1 MQKTAFCSGNVVQLL
16 TKLLL
21 VMKLTIALL
30 VVGLLNANAKSFSQ
44 TVTFSG
50 KNVGLDKIFHAIESQ
65 TGYTIFAN
73 KGLLQGIKP
82 VSVSAKAM
90 PLRAFLEISLKDQP
104 IDFEIENR
112 TIFIKEKAAV
122 LSTAS
127 PNAPPPVPVIPPPI
141 RISGSIRNAEGL
153 PLQGA
158 TIMIKNNRGSATTDA
173 TGQFSISAEPN
184 QVLIISFVGY
194 QSQEVPVKGRTN
206 IDIVLQKT
214 LTELN
219 EVVVTA
225 LGIKRQV
232 KALTYNVQELKG
244 DEVNNVKDAN
254 FVNSLNGKVAGVTI
268 NSSSSGIGGSA
279 RVVMRGAKSLFGNN
293 NALYVVDGVQLPDLT
308 STQPNDVFQGAGST
322 GDGISN
328 INPEDIASISVLTG
342 PAAAA
347 LYGSQAA
354 NGVILITTK
363 KGTSGKLSV
372 AVSNNSTFFSPFVLP
387 KFQNEYGSDPG
398 SYSSWGEKLATPG
411 TYQPKDFFQTGS
423 NITNT
428 LSLSTGTDKN
438 QTYFSGASVNAT
450 GIIPNNKLTRYNF
463 NVRNTSSFLDDKLNL
478 DLSLMYINGQ
488 EQNMLSQG
496 QYFNPLIPVYLFP
509 RGDDIRKYQ
518 VYERYD
524 PTRNF
529 KTQFWPFGDLGFQM
543 QNPYWITNRDFFNN
557 DKKRYVFSTGLK
569 YNLANWV
576 NITGRVKLDNN
587 NTVGE
592 KKFDASTSGLFAS
605 PAGAYYNNNAT
616 TQQLYADVLVNINK
630 TFFHDYTL
638 GANIGSSFLDTRYSM
653 TGYGGNLLSVPNL
666 FNFVNVNPALAT
678 PTQDGFH
685 DQTQSVFASAEL
697 GYKNK
702 IFVNATGR
710 NDWASALVN
719 TTAKSIFYPSVG
731 VSGIV
736 SDLVG
741 LHSDALSFIKVRGS
755 YSEVGNAPQR
765 FVTIASYPILG
776 GFPSTSSYLPA
787 TGLQPERTKSFEA
800 GLNLKFLRN
809 KINLDVTAYQ
819 SSTYNQLFNPTLAP
833 STGYSSFYINAGEVS
848 NKGIEAALG
857 VNETFGRLKWTAN
870 ATFSLNRNKIVKL
883 LSNYTDKTTGQTVS
897 VDSLSV
903 GGTGSY
909 MEALVK
915 GGSIGDIYVTTLA
928 TDPHGYID
936 VGSVTQTVTAAPNT
950 YIKAGNA
957 SPRYNIGFRN
967 SFEYRN
973 FNLSFLVSA
982 RVGGVGV
989 SITQA
994 VMDGFGVSQASAQ
1007 ARDQGGALV
1016 NGYRI
1021 PAEGYYSVVGGGVAG
1036 IGSMYVY
1043 SATNIRLGEA
1053 SFGYTFPAS
1062 FFNKKIQGITLSAV
1076 GRNLFMFYN
1085 KAPFDPESTA
1095 NTGTYYQGID
1105 YFMQPSLRS
1114 LGFSV
1119 KVQF

>member
-1 MQKTAFCSGNVVQLL
+1 
-16 TKLLL
+16 
-21 VMKLTIALL
+21 MKLTIFLII
-30 VVGLLNANAKSFSQ
+30 VGLFDAHANGFSQ

-50 KNVGLDKIFHAIESQ
+50 KNVPITKVFAVIEKQ

-73 KGLLQGIKP
+73 KDLLK
-82 VSVSAKAM
+82 SVRPLSVAASDM
-90 PLRAFLEISLKDQP
+90 PLKDFLELILRNQP
-104 IDFEIENR
+104 IDFEINNR
-112 TIFIKEKAAV
+112 TIFIKDKPAPAPAATENLV
-122 LSTAS
+122 V
-127 PNAPPPVPVIPPPI
+127 APPDPLLE
-141 RISGSIRNAEGL
+141 ISGTITSSDGIA
-153 PLQGA
+153 LQGA
-158 TIMIKNNRGSATTDA
+158 TILVKGNRVSAVSDA
-173 TGQFSISAEPN
+173 MGHFTIHAEPN
-184 QVLIISFVGY
+184 QVLVISFVGY
-194 QSQEVPVKGRTN
+194 QTMDVPIKGRTTVN
-206 IDIVLQKT
+206 VVLQKT
-214 LTELN
+214 LTDLGA
-219 EVVVTA
+219 VVVTA
-225 LGIKRQV
+225 LGIKKRTR
-232 KALTYNVQELKG
+232 ALTYNVQEVSG
-244 DEVNNVKDAN
+244 EEVNTVKDAN

-308 STQPNDVFQGAGST
+308 ATQPNDVFQGAGST

-363 KGTSGKLSV
+363 KGAGGKLNV
-372 AVSNNSTFFSPFVLP
+372 NISNNSSFFSPFVLP
-387 KFQNEYGSDPG
+387 KFQNEYGSELG
-398 SYSSWGEKLATPG
+398 SYSSWGDKLATPS
-411 TYQPKDFFQTGS
+411 TYDPADFFQTGT

-438 QTYFSGASVNAT
+438 QTYFSAAAVNAT
-450 GIIPNNKLTRYNF
+450 GIIPNNKLNRYNF
-463 NVRNTSSFLDDKLNL
+463 SVRNTSSFLDDKVNL
-478 DLSLMYINGQ
+478 DLGLMYIDGL

-496 QYFNPLIPVYLFP
+496 QYFNPLIPIYLFP

-524 PTRNF
+524 PARNF

-543 QNPYWITNRDFFNN
+543 QNPYWIVNRDFFNN

-569 YNLANWV
+569 YNLADWV
-576 NITGRVKLDNN
+576 NIAGRVKLDNN

-592 KKFDASTSGLFAS
+592 KKYDASTSGLFAS

-616 TQQLYADVLVNINK
+616 TQQLYADLLVNINK

-638 GANIGSSFLDTRYSM
+638 AANIGTSILDTKYSM

-678 PTQDGFH
+678 PTQDGYH
-685 DQTQSVFASAEL
+685 DQTQSVFGSAEL
-697 GYKNK
+697 GYKNM
-702 IFVNATGR
+702 IFLNATGR
-710 NDWASALVN
+710 NDWSSALIN

-731 VSGIV
+731 VSGVV
-736 SDLVG
+736 SDLIG
-741 LHSDALSFIKVRGS
+741 FHSDALSFIKVRGS

-765 FVTIASYPILG
+765 FITIASYPIIG
-776 GFPSTSSYLPA
+776 GFPATSSYLPA

-809 KINLDVTAYQ
+809 KISLDVTAYQ

-857 VNETFGRLKWTAN
+857 VNEKFGRLGWTAN
-870 ATFSLNRNKIVKL
+870 ATFSLNRNKIVQL
-883 LSNYTDKTTGQTVS
+883 LTNYTDKTTGQTVS

-915 GGSIGDIYVTTLA
+915 GGSIGDIYVTTLQ
-928 TDPHGYID
+928 TDGHGYID

-967 SFEYRN
+967 SFDYKN
-973 FNLSFLVSA
+973 FNLSFLVTA
-982 RVGGVGV
+982 RIGGVGV

-1043 SATNIRLGEA
+1043 SATNVRLGEA
-1053 SFGYTFPAS
+1053 SIGYTIPAGL
-1062 FFNKKIQGITLSAV
+1062 FHNRLQGVTVSAI

>member
-1 MQKTAFCSGNVVQLL
+1 MQKTAFCSGNVVQSI
-16 TKLLL
+16 TKILL

-30 VVGLLNANAKSFSQ
+30 VVGLLNANAKTFSQ

-50 KNVGLDKIFHAIESQ
+50 TNVALDKVFNIIETQ

-73 KGLLQGIKP
+73 KGLLHGIKP
-82 VSVSAKAM
+82 VTISAKNM
-90 PLRAFLEISLKDQP
+90 PVKDFLDVILKDQP
-104 IDFEIENR
+104 IDFVIENK
-112 TIFIKEKAAV
+112 TIFIKEKTPATV
-122 LSTAS
+122 S
-127 PNAPPPVPVIPPPI
+127 PAETSPPATPPPI
-141 RISGSIRNAEGL
+141 VITGTVTSSEGL

-158 TIMIKNNRGSATTDA
+158 TVTVKGTHISITTDENGHFTINA
-173 TGQFSISAEPN
+173 GSSQTLA
-184 QVLIISFVGY
+184 ISFVGY
-194 QSQEVPVKGRTN
+194 QSLDIPIKGRTT
-206 IDIVLQKT
+206 IEIVLQKA
-214 LTELN
+214 LAELN

-225 LGIKRQV
+225 LGIKRQT
-232 KALTYNVQELKG
+232 KALTYNVQEVKG
-244 DEVNNVKDAN
+244 DEVNTVKDAN

-308 STQPNDVFQGAGST
+308 STQPADVFSGSGSS

-328 INPEDIASISVLTG
+328 INPDDIASISVLTG

-363 KGTSGKLSV
+363 KGISGKLRVSV
-372 AVSNNSTFFSPFVLP
+372 TNNTSFFSPFVMP
-387 KFQNEYGSDPG
+387 KFQNKYGSDPG
-398 SYSSWGEKLATPG
+398 SYTSWGDSLTTPS
-411 TYQPKDFFQTGS
+411 TYKPTDFFQTG
-423 NITNT
+423 TNT
-428 LSLSTGTDKN
+428 TNTISVSTGTDKN
-438 QTYFSGASVNAT
+438 QTYLSAAAVNAT
-450 GIIPNNKLTRYNF
+450 GIIPNNKLNRYNF
-463 NVRNTSSFLDDKLNL
+463 SLRNTSSFLNDKMNL
-478 DLSLMYINGQ
+478 DLGVMYVDAL
-488 EQNMLSQG
+488 EQNMLAQG
-496 QYFNPLIPVYLFP
+496 QYFNPLIPIYLFP

-518 VYERYD
+518 IYERYD

-529 KTQFWPFGDLGFQM
+529 KTQFWPFGDEGFQM
-543 QNPYWITNRDFFNN
+543 QNPYWIVNRDNFNN
-557 DKKRYVFSTGLK
+557 DKKRYVLSAGLK
-569 YNLANWV
+569 YDILPWI
-576 NITGRVKLDNN
+576 NITGRVKYDNN
-587 NTVGE
+587 NAVME
-592 KKFDASTSGLFAS
+592 KKFDASTAGLFAS
-605 PAGAYYNNNAT
+605 PAGAYYNNNGT
-616 TQQLYADVLVNINK
+616 TGQLYADVLVNINK
-630 TFFHDYTL
+630 SFLHDYTL
-638 GANIGSSFLDTRYSM
+638 TANIGSSLLDTKYSL
-653 TGYGGNLLSVPNL
+653 TGYGGFLLSVPNL

-678 PTQDGFH
+678 PVQDGYH
-685 DQTQSVFASAEL
+685 DQTQSVFGNVEL
-697 GYKNK
+697 NYRNM
-702 IFVNATGR
+702 IFLNATGR

-719 TTAKSIFYPSVG
+719 TTANSIFYPSVG
-731 VSGIV
+731 ASGII
-736 SDLVG
+736 SDL
-741 LHSDALSFIKVRGS
+741 LHMHSDAVSFIKVRGS

-765 FVTIASYPILG
+765 FITIASYPIIG

-787 TGLQPERTKSFEA
+787 EGLQPERTKSFEA

-809 KINLDVTAYQ
+809 QLSLDVTAYQ

-833 STGYSSFYINAGEVS
+833 STGYSSFYINAGQVS
-848 NKGIEAALG
+848 NKGVEAALG
-857 VNETFGRLKWTAN
+857 INERFGRVNWNGT
-870 ATFSLNRNKIVKL
+870 ATFSLNRNKIIKL
-883 LSNYTDKTTGQTVS
+883 LTNYTDKATGSTVS
-897 VDSLSV
+897 VDSVSI

-915 GGSIGDIYVTTLA
+915 GGSIGDIYVTTLE
-928 TDPHGYID
+928 TDGHGYID
-936 VGSVTQTVTAAPNT
+936 VGSVTQSVTSAPNT

-967 SFEYRN
+967 SIDYKN
-973 FNLSFLVSA
+973 FNLSFLVTA
-982 RVGGVGV
+982 RIGGVGV

-994 VMDGFGVSQASAQ
+994 IMDGFGVSKASAD
-1007 ARDQGGALV
+1007 ARTNGGALV

-1036 IGSMYVY
+1036 VGSMYVY
-1043 SATNIRLGEA
+1043 SATNVRLGEA

-1062 FFNKKIQGITLSAV
+1062 FFHDRLHGLTLSAI